1 VYTSD
6 FREIADRT
14 SKARPDRLLRAA
26 VSSYCALPR
35 PAKRETV
42 QLEDLALPLLEI
54 ASVETRRFVAAVLSE
69 SDHSPAALVRRLCN
83 EPVEIAAPLLVRS
96 GVLTDIDLI
105 ALIGRHG
112 LAHARAIGRRKNL
125 NPAIA
130 RLIRAL
136 DRPAPYDGPS
146 GGEGAEAEETNPRS
160 KPLVEQK
167 DEHAARPPVEAIR
180 DRLRTMMEPAGY
192 QPPHRAR
199 PVLDRGNER
208 PAYAKLRDAALTGN
222 PSLFHTTL
230 ADALGIGF
238 RQAEA
243 ICGGVSGDDLIPA
256 FRALDL
262 QPEQALLICLAL
274 HPRRFGHA
282 ESVRLFVE
290 HFRQCRLEE
299 AREQLRA
306 CRTAA
311 VADAVAMAPVPHDG
325 SNCNRPAET
334 RLGILRVS

>member
-1 VYTSD
+1 MYSSD
-6 FREIADRT
+6 FRQIADRT

-54 ASVETRRFVAAVLSE
+54 ASIETRRFVAAVLSE
-69 SDHSPAALVRRLCN
+69 SDHPPAALVRRLCD

-96 GVLTDIDLI
+96 PVLSDIDLI

-136 DRPAPYDGPS
+136 DKPASSDGPD
-146 GGEGAEAEETNPRS
+146 GGEEAMADATAPSDELVAERDEEP
-160 KPLVEQK
+160 
-167 DEHAARPPVEAIR
+167 AARPQVEAVR
-180 DRLRTMMEPAGY
+180 DRLRAMMEPAGY

-208 PAYAKLRDAALTGN
+208 PAYAKLRDTVLTGSAALFQTA
-222 PSLFHTTL
+222 L

-243 ICGGVSGDDLIPA
+243 IAGGPSGADLVPA
-256 FRALDL
+256 LRALDL
-262 QPEQALLICLAL
+262 EPEQALLICLAL
-274 HPRRFGHA
+274 HPDRFGHA

-290 HFRQCRLEE
+290 RYRQCRLEE

-306 CRTAA
+306 WRTAA
-311 VADAVAMAPVPHDG
+311 VADAVAMTPSPRAG
-325 SNCNRPAET
+325 SNGNRET
-334 RLGILRVS
+334 AAGILRAS